1 MPKRTVEEEIES
13 FLEIWDCAQLVSFL
27 EDITPLMKLYDVDE
41 GDDWVEDLVGSA
53 DVRNVRL
60 VRTVYLLSMIAE
72 RHSSKMSAV
81 RIHHRDLYKRLES
94 FAGVKHGQ

>member
-13 FLEIWDCAQLVSFL
+13 FLEVWDGAQLVSFL
-27 EDITPLMKLYDVDE
+27 EDIIPLIKLYDVDE
-41 GDDWVEDLVGSA
+41 DNDWVQDIVGSV

-72 RHSSKMSAV
+72 RHSGKFSAV
-81 RIHHRDLYKRLES
+81 RIHHRELYKRLET
-94 FAGVKHGQ
+94 FAGVKHG